1 MKVPGMHPYPRPLQG
16 RGRHELEVLG
26 HMPRV
31 GPAVSRDLRGP
42 PRSVGTTSASCLP
55 LTQEGLIP
63 GVTDT
68 SRNQA

>member
-1 MKVPGMHPYPRPLQG
+1 MKLPGMHLYPSPLQG
-16 RGRHELEVLG
+16 RGQYEFEVLG

-31 GPAVSRDLRGP
+31 GPEVSRDLRGP
-42 PRSVGTTSASCLP
+42 PHGVGTTLASCLT
-55 LTQEGLIP
+55 LTWEEFIP